1 MSRLSFYCIAFGLGA
16 ALLAVPTGL
25 ADWSSIKKQ
34 NPAWQI
40 GLYHMAMNLVTA
52 VLFAV
57 NLGIRLNTFRNGE
70 AVSVGPFL
78 LSAIGTVL
86 VFVSGY
92 LGGLMVYDYGISVG
106 RLSKKKWRRIAEA
119 GGARVPE
126 KT

>member
-40 GLYHMAMNLVTA
+40 ALYHMAMNLVTA